1 ALGAT
6 VGLRDY
12 DEQSLGSRLVRRT
25 AWWRARRN
33 RANVYRSGP
42 LGRTHWGSY
51 QLPGLLAGSRLS
63 EHMDSYGRP
72 FALVHVPSRGHWTV
86 VMAGDP
92 NGDALVDEDRI
103 HRQVASW
110 GDYLREMGFEPA
122 IEQVTVTL
130 ESVPATR
137 AKLRR
142 EVQSRMDADASE
154 FAREMLAQTVA
165 GAHDSS
171 PDLNA
176 YVALTGKG
184 SVGGRR
190 RAAEEVGEDVASRL
204 PMLTAGLE
212 RAGMTD
218 VRPVRAPHG
227 GELGRVS
234 YGPARVTL
242 MYRPISPYRAA
253 HVVESDKRNAMV
265 RANSDKG
272 TAAGSRALQETTQTA
287 EEQAAGHGLTN
298 FSMLVTA
305 TVEPGTNMRE
315 VQAGM
320 DELGAGRV
328 RLRPAYGSQAG
339 ACAAS
344 VPVGV
349 VCPSRALRPP
359 DT

>member
-1 ALGAT
+1 MGITRSAFAGIILAFLVTMLSTLLYGVWVFGVIVALGAT

-25 AWWRARRN
+25 AWWRARRK

-42 LGRTHWGSY
+42 LGRTHWGRY

-176 YVALTGKG
+176 YVALTVKG

-218 VRPVRAPHG
+218 VRPMSAQQVC
-227 GELGRVS
+227 ELVRVS
-234 YGPARVTL
+234 YDPAAATVIDRAHAEGKVPSLSWGDVGPSAAEEHWQSYRHDSAMSVTWAMTRAPEGMVDSAVLQPMISAHRLSPRKRVTL
-242 MYRPISPYRAA
+242 M
-253 HVVESDKRNAMV
+253 
-265 RANSDKG
+265 
-272 TAAGSRALQETTQTA
+272 
-287 EEQAAGHGLTN
+287 
-298 FSMLVTA
+298 F
-305 TVEPGTNMRE
+305 
-315 VQAGM
+315 
-320 DELGAGRV
+320 
-328 RLRPAYGSQAG
+328 RLSAP
-339 ACAAS
+339 
-344 VPVGV
+344 
-349 VCPSRALRPP
+349 
-359 DT
+359 